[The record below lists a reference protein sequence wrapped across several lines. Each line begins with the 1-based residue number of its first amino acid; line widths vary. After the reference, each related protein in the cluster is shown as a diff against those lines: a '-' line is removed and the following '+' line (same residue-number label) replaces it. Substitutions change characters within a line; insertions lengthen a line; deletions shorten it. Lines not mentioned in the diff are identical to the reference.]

1 VTEYRAGGRRRV
13 DRLLDPAVLAGTS
26 EVGEAELAT
35 HLEEARAEETELSY
49 IRRLLQGRLD
59 ILRAEQVRR
68 SSGDASAAASRTDAD
83 LVASLARVLVDDTR
97 RAAPPAPTT
106 GPIEIVSPPLGL
118 RRRAAERA
126 IDDVELSDPTALD
139 DERLAAAIARLEDLE
154 RTVSRTRRGIHRVL
168 DALTAEVDRRV
179 SEGAM
184 VSDQPLP

>member
-26 EVGEAELAT
+26 ELGEAELAT
-35 HLEEARAEETELSY
+35 HLDEARAEETELSY
-49 IRRLLQGRLD
+49 VRRLLQGRLD
-59 ILRAEQVRR
+59 ILRAEQVR
-68 SSGDASAAASRTDAD
+68 SSGGASGAASRTDAD
-83 LVASLARVLVDDTR
+83 LVASLARALVDDTH
-97 RAAPPAPTT
+97 RAAPAAPTT

-126 IDDVELSDPTALD
+126 IDDVELSDPSALD
-139 DERLAAAIARLEDLE
+139 ADRLAAAIARLEGLE
-154 RTVSRTRRGIHRVL
+154 KTVSRTRRSIHRVL